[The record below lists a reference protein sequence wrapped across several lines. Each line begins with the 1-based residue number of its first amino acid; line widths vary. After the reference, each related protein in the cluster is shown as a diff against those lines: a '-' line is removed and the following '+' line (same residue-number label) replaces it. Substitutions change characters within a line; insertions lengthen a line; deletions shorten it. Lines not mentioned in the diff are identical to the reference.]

1 MKGKMINMSVNS
13 QLLRQIPKVDELLRH
28 PRLASLSCQ
37 HTILTETVREV
48 IDSLRQAILAGE
60 EPSLQPDSLC
70 DEVERLVQ
78 KKTTMNLRPVINAT
92 GIVLH
97 TNLGRAK
104 LSTAAVQAIQS
115 VAQDYNTLEYNL
127 EKGSRGSRYSHVE
140 KLISKLTGAE
150 DAMVVNN
157 NAAAVMLVLSTMA
170 RGKEVVTSR
179 GELVEIGGAFRVPEI
194 MSQSGGTLVEVGTT
208 NKTHP
213 SDYVRAV
220 TENTGAFLK
229 VHTSNFKIVGFSE
242 EVSLEEMVRLG
253 HERNIPVIYDLGS
266 GAMVRLEDYGILDE
280 PNVLDAMK
288 SGADII
294 SFSGDKLLG
303 GPQAGIIIG
312 RREYIEAMKKNPLTR
327 AFRIDKL
334 TLAALEATLRE
345 YQDPAQ
351 AIQNNPTLRMITA
364 TMETLVPKGEQLL
377 AELQRTCD
385 GSYTVELTEDF
396 GQVGGGSVPT
406 QMIRSSV
413 VAVEP
418 TLVSPDVLEQRLR
431 RISLPIIARISKDRL
446 LLDVRTI
453 EEHHFSYIAE
463 SIRDCCQK

>member
-48 IDSLRQAILAGE
+48 IDSMRQAILAGE
-60 EPSLQPDSLC
+60 EPSLQLDSLC

-140 KLISKLTGAE
+140 QLISKLTGAE

-377 AELQRTCD
+377 AELQSTCD

>member
-1 MKGKMINMSVNS
+1 MSVNS
-13 QLLRQIPKVDELLRH
+13 QLLRKIPKVDELLRH
-28 PRLASLSCQ
+28 PSLSSLSCQ
-37 HTILTETVREV
+37 HTVLTESVREV
-48 IDSLRQAILAGE
+48 IDTLRQQILAGE
-60 EPSLQPDSLC
+60 EPCLEEESIC
-70 DEVERLVQ
+70 EEVIRCVT
-78 KKTTMNLRPVINAT
+78 KKTTMSLRPVINAT

-104 LSTAAVQAIQS
+104 LSDAAVKAIQS

-127 EKGSRGSRYSHVE
+127 EKGSRGSRYAHVE

-170 RGKEVVTSR
+170 KGKEVAVSR

-194 MSQSGGTLVEVGTT
+194 MAQSGGTLVEVGTT

-213 SDYVRAV
+213 SDYVKAV
-220 TENTGAFLK
+220 SENTGAFLK
-229 VHTSNFKIVGFSE
+229 VHTSNFKIMGFFE
-242 EVSLEEMVRLG
+242 EVSLDEMVTLG

-288 SGADII
+288 SGADVI
-294 SFSGDKLLG
+294 SFSGDKLMG

-312 RREYIEAMKKNPLTR
+312 KREYIEAMKKNPLTR

-345 YQDPAQ
+345 YLDPAE
-351 AIQNNPTLRMITA
+351 ALQNNPTLRMITA
-364 TMETLVPKGEQLL
+364 TMETLVPKGEKLF
-377 AELQRTCD
+377 ACMEKVRD
-385 GSYTVELTEDF
+385 DSFSVALTEDV

-413 VAVEP
+413 VAITP
-418 TLVSPDVLEQRLR
+418 AYVSLDVLEKRLR
-431 RISLPIIARISKDRL
+431 ELSLPIIARISKDRL

-453 EEHHFSYIAE
+453 EEHHFDYVAE
-463 SIRDCCQK
+463 SILKCCQK

>member
-140 KLISKLTGAE
+140 QLISKLTGAE

-463 SIRDCCQK
+463 SIHDCCQK

>member
-1 MKGKMINMSVNS
+1 MSVNS
-13 QLLRQIPKVDELLRH
+13 QLLRKIPKVDELLRL
-28 PRLASLSCQ
+28 PELSELSCP
-37 HTILTETVREV
+37 HTILTESVRET
-48 IDSLRQAILAGE
+48 IDRVRQQILSGE
-60 EPSLQPDSLC
+60 QPSLEAEQLC
-70 DEVERLVQ
+70 RQVLALVH
-78 KKTTMNLRPVINAT
+78 KKTPMSLRPVINAT

-97 TNLGRAK
+97 TNLGRAR
-104 LSTAAVQAIQS
+104 LSDAAVEAIHS

-140 KLISKLTGAE
+140 KLIAKLTGTEA
-150 DAMVVNN
+150 AMVVNN
-157 NAAAVMLVLSTMA
+157 NAAAVMLVLSTMTK
-170 RGKEVVTSR
+170 GKEVITSR

-194 MSQSGGTLVEVGTT
+194 MQQSGGTLVEVGTT
-208 NKTHP
+208 NKTHL
-213 SDYVRAV
+213 SDYQNAI
-220 TENTGAFLK
+220 TENTGALLK
-229 VHTSNFKIVGFSE
+229 VHTSNFKIMGFCE
-242 EVSLEEMVRLG
+242 EVSLEEMVELG
-253 HERNIPVIYDLGS
+253 HQHNIPVIYDLGS
-266 GAMVRLEDYGILDE
+266 GAMVRLSDYGIQDE
-280 PNVLDAMK
+280 PNVLDSVK

-345 YQDPAQ
+345 YLDPQ
-351 AIQNNPTLRMITA
+351 EVIHRNPTLRMITA
-364 TMETLVPKGEQLL
+364 TMDDLVPMGQQLL
-377 AELQRTCD
+377 EALQKVCD
-385 GSYTVELTEDF
+385 GSYRVTLTEDF

-418 TLVSPDVLEQRLR
+418 T
-431 RISLPIIARISKDRL
+431 RISLDLLETRLREHDPLPVIARISKDRL

-453 EEHHFSYIAE
+453 ESRHFDYVAQ
-463 SIRDCCQK
+463 SILDCCSK

>member
-140 KLISKLTGAE
+140 QLISKLTGAE

-418 TLVSPDVLEQRLR
+418 TLVSPDVLEQHLR

>member
-60 EPSLQPDSLC
+60 EPSIQPDSLC

-140 KLISKLTGAE
+140 QLISKLTGAE

-463 SIRDCCQK
+463 RIRDCCQK